1 MIQTQKKWE
10 ELELKDD
17 FMFAKVM
24 RDKDLCK
31 EMLERLLGF
40 SIASIE
46 FPEEQKTIDISYDS
60 RSVRLDL
67 YVEDDKNT
75 VYNVEVQ
82 TVDTKELPKRSRY
95 YQGMIDL
102 NLIEK
107 GEPYQKL
114 NRSYVI
120 FICTFDLFG
129 KGYYRYSFENLC
141 KEDTD
146 ISLDDM
152 AYKIFFN
159 TAGTIGDIS
168 EETKAFLNYM
178 GGTPNEDAYVKKL
191 QARIEKARENEEWRR
206 EYMTLLMRDK
216 ENVEKGRAEGRA
228 EGRVEGKAEGRTEEK
243 MRTVKILLQMGKNSV
258 EEIALISELPVPEV
272 LEIKNSL

>member
-1 MIQTQKKWE
+1 MAETQKKWE
-10 ELELKDD
+10 ELELRDD

-24 RDKDLCK
+24 RDKELCK

-40 SIASIE
+40 PIARIE
-46 FPEEQKTIDISYDS
+46 FPEEQKVIDISYDS

-67 YVEDDKNT
+67 YVEDDENT

-152 AYKIFFN
+152 SYKLFFN
-159 TAGTIGDIS
+159 TAGTVGDIP
-168 EETKAFLNYM
+168 EETKAFLKYI

-191 QARIEKARENEEWRR
+191 RDRVEKARGNEEWRR

-216 ENVEKGRAEGRA
+216 ENIEK
-228 EGRVEGKAEGRTEEK
+228 GKAEGRIEAKAEEK

-258 EEIALISELPVPEV
+258 EEISLISELPVSEV
-272 LEIKNSL
+272 LEIKKSL